1 MPLKDEHVNILKKP
15 FGELIK
21 QEEISKQKINS
32 LVKDSK
38 VLITVGDAT
47 TEKIISFGLT
57 PDLSIID
64 CVERRIR
71 RTESKILELKTFFLT
86 TTKFKQY
93 QCKNPK
99 GTITKEAYITI
110 KKILMKGEQAI
121 IVIDGE
127 EDMLALAV
135 FALAPLDSVVFYG
148 QPLEGLVSV
157 KINDKIKN
165 KSRHLLDSIGV
176 E

>member
-148 QPLEGLVSV
+148 QPLEGVVSV
-157 KINDKIKN
+157 KINAKIKN

>member
-157 KINDKIKN
+157 KINAKIKN

>member
-99 GTITKEAYITI
+99 GTITREAYITI

-157 KINDKIKN
+157 KINAKIKN
-165 KSRHLLDSIGV
+165 KSRNLLQSIGV

>member
-21 QEEISKQKINS
+21 QEEICKQKINA
-32 LVKDSK
+32 LFKDSK

-135 FALAPLDSVVFYG
+135 FALAPLDSIVFYG

-157 KINDKIKN
+157 KINPKIKN
-165 KSRHLLDSIGV
+165 KSRNLLNSIGV

>member
-64 CVERRIR
+64 CLERRIR

-99 GTITKEAYITI
+99 GTITREAYITI

-148 QPLEGLVSV
+148 QPLEGVVIV
-157 KINDKIKN
+157 KINAKIKN
-165 KSRHLLDSIGV
+165 KSRHLLYSIGV
-176 E
+176 Q

>member
-99 GTITKEAYITI
+99 GTITREAYITI

-135 FALAPLDSVVFYG
+135 FALAPLGSVVFYG

-157 KINDKIKN
+157 KINAKIKN
-165 KSRHLLDSIGV
+165 KSRNLLQSIGV

>member
-1 MPLKDEHVNILKKP
+1 MPLKDEHKNILKKP

-21 QEEISKQKINS
+21 QEEISRQKIYS

-38 VLITVGDAT
+38 ALITVGDAT
-47 TEKIISFGLT
+47 TEKIISFDLT

-86 TTKFKQY
+86 STQFKQY

-110 KKILMKGEQAI
+110 KKILMEEEKAI
-121 IVIDGE
+121 IFIDGE

-135 FALAPLDSVVFYG
+135 FALAPIDSVVFYG

-157 KINDKIKN
+157 KINNKIKR
-165 KSRHLLDSIGV
+165 KSINLLDSIGV

>member
-157 KINDKIKN
+157 KINAKIKN
-165 KSRHLLDSIGV
+165 KSRHLLDNIGV

>member
-21 QEEISKQKINS
+21 QEEISKQKIYS

-38 VLITVGDAT
+38 ALITVGDAT

-71 RTESKILELKTFFLT
+71 RTESKIVELKTFFLT
-86 TTKFKQY
+86 TTLHKQY

-121 IVIDGE
+121 IFIDGE

-148 QPLEGLVSV
+148 QPLEGVVSV
-157 KINDKIKN
+157 KINAKIKN

>member
-21 QEEISKQKINS
+21 QEEISKRKINS

-71 RTESKILELKTFFLT
+71 RSESKILELKTFFLT

-148 QPLEGLVSV
+148 QPLEGVVSV
-157 KINDKIKN
+157 KINAKIKN

>member
-165 KSRHLLDSIGV
+165 KSRNLLQIIGV